1 MSEVVTFQ
9 FYEIKMCVLFIFGF
23 AISLLFVEVSEG
35 TTLEMNLSLKGAEWV
50 RKDVLWS
57 LEADD
62 QFLSVPESPYSLGQ
76 FSLGFLDELE
86 VGNQC
91 QELLYSFTIKC
102 VSLVDCTL
110 RHARPVRVCENCYQN
125 FNNLQEIYRNISQ
138 ESLVNVSCRDTLL
151 RSDRLQ
157 VIVSVYEF
165 LNGLWGKSE
174 CSRCLTKED
183 SISNDTINF
192 MNALNQSLDCFQ
204 KFQQLGNLS
213 ELCKQCKGNYSRLS
227 ELYNQM
233 EKNFTL
239 CIDIE
244 DAMNMTRRL
253 WSKNFNCSFPRE
265 ETVPVIAVSS
275 FMLFLPIIFYLSSF
289 LHSKQKKR
297 KLIPPKRAKSSNN
310 LMNIQDK

>member
-1 MSEVVTFQ
+1 MREVVKFQ
-9 FYEIKMCVLFIFGF
+9 FYEIKMCLLFIFGS

-35 TTLEMNLSLKGAEWV
+35 TTLDTNLSLKGAEWV
-50 RKDVLWS
+50 RNDVLRS
-57 LEADD
+57 LAKLEADD
-62 QFLSVPESPYSLGQ
+62 QSPYSLGQ
-76 FSLGFLDELE
+76 FSLGFLDQLE
-86 VGNQC
+86 VSNQC
-91 QELLYSFTIKC
+91 LELLHSFTIKC
-102 VSLVDCTL
+102 VSHVDCTL
-110 RHARPVRVCENCYQN
+110 RHARPVRVCENCYQD
-125 FNNLQEIYRNISQ
+125 FSNLQEIYRNISQ

-165 LNGLWGKSE
+165 LNGFWGKSE

-183 SISNDTINF
+183 SISNDTLNF

-204 KFQQLGNLS
+204 KFQQSGNLS

-227 ELYNQM
+227 ELYSQM

-275 FMLFLPIIFYLSSF
+275 FMLFLPVIFYLSSF